1 MSTKLKYIGILGAIA
16 IMVSLFAVLPTG
28 AATAGT
34 VSFSNATA
42 NAGNSW
48 YSLVSGKDA
57 PVITIGD
64 ADEQTLASLSG
75 TCSDTALSNFSCVL
89 IGVGG
94 SASYQLPHTNIQDE
108 NADDIPDALLIRQLQ
123 SASTSFIAA
132 GTSAAT
138 GAVTL
143 SAATTGT
150 AVGNL
155 LSSAATVSADV
166 VSQSMSTAISN
177 VAKVQVVISAD
188 SSGATGTGGIT
199 IGGTSVNPT
208 TLAETASDTEVI
220 AASDTSLTSNGTTN
234 TIANDGIST
243 KYWKAGTLTFS
254 VDHASGSF
262 AVQIQEL
269 RTVAARYQYGQAD
282 TISDKV
288 TINSTAAGSSVAL
301 SPAETSA
308 TSGSFTETVQLTD
321 AVAHHGKTGTEIF
334 GSGGLAPITGTS
346 TGSANASAL
355 TDSAAGFL
363 AGGVRPGDTVAN
375 GTDGSSCTITGV
387 TATTVTCTLSGGT
400 ENDWDASDAY
410 SFTGAV
416 KRVFVNDGAT
426 LTVNYADASPAA
438 SVTANAYID
447 LSAPTITKVSPSAD
461 YLNTTAP
468 KLEVHVEDAAVV
480 GGNSSGLETSNDVAT
495 STMYIQ
501 GPSASAGTAQTANLG
516 LVGPT
521 ALKVNNAKVSL
532 LRQLAAQSEG
542 KTQWWVTATDAVGN
556 TVVVSG
562 DDAVSGSG
570 TGTTTPASPFAYTI
584 DTAAPTIVAAEVK
597 TGGKLNADTSN
608 LEADVEATT
617 SLSIGFDLGGAASPN
632 RAPLDAATI
641 SAGDFTV
648 SGATVS
654 AAALGNDASGNAGEV
669 VLLTLS
675 SALATDATPSVSV
688 SGSVKDTAGN
698 SVSTSADAVTA
709 IDALAPVIT
718 IKCGAGDCNSSAT
731 NATVTVDITSSEA
744 AGTPTVRGYYT
755 GDTDANTAGTQFGSL
770 NATALTSS
778 VSTLSTTN
786 WQVDI
791 ATSTL
796 AAVGNGKQAGVY
808 VALTDAASN
817 AATSGVVDTG
827 IDTNADGA
835 VDDGGQLFEFDVV
848 LNNGA
853 NPTFTLRPESSSA
866 KTDSTTPFIEVT
878 FGGEASEYVNDSHG
892 AVTVTTAAIVDSSDV
907 STDVL
912 SNIQLKTGST
922 NDYILAAA
930 GLGLATG
937 TYTLK
942 VTASDDAGNIGS
954 AAGATEATSYDY
966 AFEIIARPEWTKSLI
981 PGMNLVSVP
990 GTPSSSAVND
1000 VFSDAAIELVATFDP
1015 ASSGASWQSAQRN
1028 ASSGLLE
1035 GNLSAVKSGQAYF
1048 VQSSGFVTVSVDI
1061 PKAGFLQLP
1070 DTVSL
1075 NKGWNLV
1082 PVIDVGTS
1090 AENTGIDLDTY
1101 FNSVS
1106 DSVVAAMTWNTQT
1119 NAWIKIQSAA
1129 DAGDQ
1134 VSTLDHEG
1142 DGVDDEVQVGR
1153 GYWVY
1158 MTEKGTLVP

>member
-1 MSTKLKYIGILGAIA
+1 
-16 IMVSLFAVLPTG
+16 MVSLFAVLPIG
-28 AATAGT
+28 AASAGT
-34 VSFSNATA
+34 VTFSNATV
-42 NAGNSW
+42 NASNSW
-48 YSLVSGKDA
+48 YSLVAGKDA
-57 PVITIGD
+57 PTITIVDG
-64 ADEQTLASLSG
+64 DEQTLASLAG
-75 TCSDTALSNFSCVL
+75 LCSDSALTDFNCVL

-94 SASYQLPHTNIQDE
+94 ASSYQLPHTNIQDE

-138 GAVTL
+138 GVVAL
-143 SAATTGT
+143 SAATNGT

-155 LSSAATVSADV
+155 LSSAAAVTADV
-166 VSQSMSTAISN
+166 VSQNMSTALSN
-177 VAKVQVVISAD
+177 VAKVQVVISSD
-188 SSGATGTGGIT
+188 SNGATGTGGVT
-199 IGGTSVNPT
+199 IGGTSVDPT
-208 TLAETASDTEVI
+208 TLVETASDTEVI
-220 AASDTSLTSNGTTN
+220 AASDTSLTSNGTVN
-234 TIANDGIST
+234 TIVNDGIST
-243 KYWKAGTLTFS
+243 KYWKAGTLTFL
-254 VDHASGSF
+254 VDHASGTFS
-262 AVQIQEL
+262 VQIQEL
-269 RTVAARYQYGQAD
+269 RTVVARYQYGQAD
-282 TISDKV
+282 AITDKV
-288 TINSTAAGSSVAL
+288 TLNSTAAGSSVSL
-301 SPAETSA
+301 SPAETTA

-321 AVAHHGKTGTEIF
+321 AIAHHGKTGTEIF
-334 GSGGLAPITGTS
+334 GSGGLSPITGTS
-346 TGSANASAL
+346 TGGANAAAL
-355 TDSAAGFL
+355 ADSAASFL
-363 AGGVRPGDTVAN
+363 TGGVRPGDTVAN
-375 GTDGSSCTITGV
+375 STDGSSCTITAV
-387 TATTVTCTLSGGT
+387 TATGITCTLSGGT
-400 ENDWDASDAY
+400 DNDWDASDAY
-410 SFTGAV
+410 TLTGAI

-426 LTVNYADASPAA
+426 LTVNYADGSPAA
-438 SVTANAYID
+438 TITANAYID

-461 YLNTTAP
+461 YLNSTAP
-468 KLEVHVEDAAVV
+468 KLEVHIEDAAVV
-480 GGNSSGLETSNDVAT
+480 GGNSAGLETSSDVVT

-501 GPSASAGTAQTANLG
+501 GPSAGSGTAQTANLG

-556 TVVVSG
+556 TVVITG
-562 DDAVSGSG
+562 DDAVSGG
-570 TGTTTPASPFAYTI
+570 GAGTTTPVSPFVYTI

-597 TGGKLNADTSN
+597 TGGKLNADADDSVTDGN
-608 LEADVEATT
+608 LEADTTATT

-648 SGATVS
+648 AGATVS
-654 AAALGNDASGNAGEV
+654 AAALGNDASGNVGEV
-669 VLLTLS
+669 ILLTLS
-675 SALATDATPSVSV
+675 SALATDATPSVTV

-718 IKCGAGDCNSSAT
+718 ILCGASACSSAAT
-731 NATVTVDITSSEA
+731 NATVTVDIVSSEA

-770 NATALTSS
+770 SAAALTSS
-778 VSTLSTTN
+778 VSTLSTTH
-786 WQVDI
+786 WTVDI
-791 ATSTL
+791 AASTL
-796 AAVGNGKQAGVY
+796 AAVGSGKETGIY

-827 IDTNADGA
+827 IDTDADGA
-835 VDDGGQLFEFDVV
+835 VDAGGQLFEFDVV
-848 LNNGA
+848 LNNGI
-853 NPTFTLRPESSSA
+853 NPTFTIRPESASG

-878 FGGEASEYVNDSHG
+878 FTGEASEYVNDSHG
-892 AVTVTTAAIVDSSDV
+892 AVSVTSAAIVDSSDV

-912 SNIQLKTGST
+912 ANIKLKTGET

-954 AAGATEATSYDY
+954 AAGATDATSYDY
-966 AFEIIARPEWTKSLI
+966 AFEIIARPAWTKSLI

-990 GTPSSSAVND
+990 GTPASAAVND
-1000 VFSDAAIELVATFDP
+1000 VFSDAAISLVATFDP

-1028 ASSGLLE
+1028 ASSGNLE
-1035 GNLSAVKSGQAYF
+1035 GNLSAIKAGQAYF
-1048 VQSSGFVTVSVDI
+1048 VQASGFVTVSVDI

-1082 PVIDVGTS
+1082 PIIDVGTS
-1090 AENTGIDLDTY
+1090 AEETGIDFDTY

-1106 DSVVAAMTWNTQT
+1106 ASLVAAMTWNTQT
-1119 NAWIKIQSAA
+1119 NAWIKIQTDA

-1134 VSTLDHEG
+1134 VSTLDHDG

-1158 MTEKGTLVP
+1158 MTDKGTLVP